1 MTMKAY
7 NPMTGKL
14 EDISA
19 EEIEVLCAL
28 QDQFTKDAAL
38 LLAETEIVRSILKQ
52 HLSEADDEDVCTD

>member
-1 MTMKAY
+1 
-7 NPMTGKL
+7 MTGKL

-28 QDQFTKDAAL
+28 QDQFTKDAEL

-52 HLSEADDEDVCTD
+52 HLSETEEEDVCTD